1 MAKRCKGYHHLQSQE
16 LQQQSIMAV
25 KSEIRCWVIKRLR
38 EQKKKKN
45 NSKFPE
51 PAVICNVRSV
61 AWLRALHE
69 HDLRFEMRP

>member
-38 EQKKKKN
+38 EQKKKNK
-45 NSKFPE
+45 KFKVP
-51 PAVICNVRSV
+51 
-61 AWLRALHE
+61 RASS
-69 HDLRFEMRP
+69 DLQREKCSMAKSAT